1 MFIAQVLVV
10 ELMEILERQENGRAT
25 GGGGSGSARGRGSSG
40 SGGSGTSY
48 SGGSGGGAGYDYS
61 GTSGSN
67 IGGAGGI
74 GYLRGGEIKSS
85 GRTEQEI
92 QEEEAKEMVLMGLVE
107 L

>member
-10 ELMEILERQENGRAT
+10 ELMEILEQQENGRAT
-25 GGGGSGSARGRGSSG
+25 GG
-40 SGGSGTSY
+40 
-48 SGGSGGGAGYDYS
+48 GGSGGGAGYDYS